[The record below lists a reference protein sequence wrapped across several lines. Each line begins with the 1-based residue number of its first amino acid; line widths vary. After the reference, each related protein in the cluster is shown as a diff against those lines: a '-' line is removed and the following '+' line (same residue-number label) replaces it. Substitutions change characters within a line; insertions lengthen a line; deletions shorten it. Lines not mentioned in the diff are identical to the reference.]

1 MLRMLSTFFLFFL
14 VRSSNAENPSECN
27 IIPKKCGDSTQ
38 KSGAASAPLVMR
50 AGRGGAVNSEQ
61 ILVAAIEQHNSL
73 TFKSLLK
80 SGFTAD
86 ENLLL
91 PVAVSNQKHDI
102 ARILLKRCADPNFVL
117 DSSGSSPLSIA
128 VKNKDLEMASL
139 LLEYGADPTLASVN
153 GETPFGRAEREG
165 QTELVLLFLKHM
177 IERKAIVDNFPNNNV
192 ISASV
197 ITGGN
202 VNIHAS
208 QGRLK

>member
-1 MLRMLSTFFLFFL
+1 M
-14 VRSSNAENPSECN
+14 
-27 IIPKKCGDSTQ
+27 
-38 KSGAASAPLVMR
+38 
-50 AGRGGAVNSEQ
+50 
-61 ILVAAIEQHNSL
+61 

-208 QGRLK
+208 QGR